1 MVDLAQVVEGNV
13 GVSEEATVDDK
24 RPRADNLP
32 SRLGLGVEG
41 EASLITREL
50 AELPGAL
57 SARPGFKACGA
68 YGGDRKEHEEPL
80 EELDKVLV
88 VGVLAPH
95 LIKVRVRVRVL
106 VRVRVRV
113 SSRGWFLRRTSHAK
127 PPPFAKGRSLRSR
140 CSWLPRFI

>member
-57 SARPGFKACGA
+57 SARPEFKACGA

-95 LIKVRVRVRVL
+95 LTRLGFGFGFWFGFGFGSRRGGGSCAAPPTRSHLRLQRVAR
-106 VRVRVRV
+106 
-113 SSRGWFLRRTSHAK
+113 
-127 PPPFAKGRSLRSR
+127 
-140 CSWLPRFI
+140 